1 MFQSGYVAYD
11 VAMVTQLDRDAR
23 PYVLSGEYAHGALLC
38 PVSLNRNSH
47 CFPQWL
53 NLNGRKYRASR
64 ALSAA
69 KRRYAGFCPLAAC
82 RSRIARSALGE
93 WLTWL
98 GDNCSELTIR
108 TAQQY
113 MAYAEGK
120 VDSLHKP
127 SHAKNTSEAHS
138 PEPPA
143 ASRGPAWV
151 GPPKSGGHNAL
162 PNDAQGVS
170 REELEETA
178 REFKAQ
184 QPERQ
189 PGQ

>member
-11 VAMVTQLDRDAR
+11 VSVVTQLDRDAR

-53 NLNGRKYRASR
+53 NLNGRKYRAGR

-82 RSRIARSALGE
+82 SSRIARSALGE
-93 WLTWL
+93 WLPWL
-98 GDNCSELTIR
+98 KDNCPELSER
-108 TAQQY
+108 TARQY
-113 MAYAEGK
+113 MAYARGD
-120 VDSLHKP
+120 VDTLSKTAPRADL
-127 SHAKNTSEAHS
+127 A
-138 PEPPA
+138 PA
-143 ASRGPAWV
+143 ASRGPAWQ
-151 GPPKSGGHNAL
+151 GPPNSGGHNAL